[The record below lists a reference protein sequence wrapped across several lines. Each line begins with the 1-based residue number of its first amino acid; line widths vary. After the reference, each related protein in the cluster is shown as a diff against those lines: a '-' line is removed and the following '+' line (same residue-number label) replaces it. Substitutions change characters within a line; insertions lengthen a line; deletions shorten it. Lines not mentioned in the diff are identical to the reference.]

1 LSAEYF
7 VVELDCVALT
17 QQHDVV
23 TNTQQHDVVT
33 NTHTQTDR
41 QTDHATCVAVDRV

>member
-17 QQHDVV
+17 QQHDVA
-23 TNTQQHDVVT
+23 DFVVVCASAGRT
-33 NTHTQTDR
+33 LEY
-41 QTDHATCVAVDRV
+41 VALNSSGQSN